1 MKKYNIVLIRA
12 LACIAVILYHMN
24 NMMFGIGGTTSS
36 LLAIGGIAPEFFC
49 VISGFLV
56 SVKKDVG
63 DIKTY
68 YVKRILRICPVYYL
82 VIVYN
87 IFFWGILLNWN
98 WPVDSSGMYWWRY
111 FLFLSTTVPTG
122 EGLWINVNATWTI
135 SAFMFFYLINP
146 LTHFIKNKSAKVFAA
161 ILVVSV
167 FIQTFYD
174 QYVYLNAFPSPISCL
189 PYFLIGMLAR
199 IYVDEEEEKRGCC
212 VFALFAVV
220 IALIKGANFLVYACL
235 IAIVI
240 LCSGQL
246 KEGTGILTKIIN
258 WTSDRS
264 YTLYLI
270 HATVFATFQQFY
282 GLGRINKAVY
292 VFAAVVLTLVFTELV
307 YRYVEMPANRLAKKM
322 TLKAQR
328 S

>member
-36 LLAIGGIAPEFFC
+36 LLAIGGIAPYFFF

-56 SVKKDVG
+56 SVKKNVG

-146 LTHFIKNKSAKVFAA
+146 LTHFIKNKSA
-161 ILVVSV
+161 
-167 FIQTFYD
+167 
-174 QYVYLNAFPSPISCL
+174 
-189 PYFLIGMLAR
+189 
-199 IYVDEEEEKRGCC
+199 
-212 VFALFAVV
+212 
-220 IALIKGANFLVYACL
+220 
-235 IAIVI
+235 
-240 LCSGQL
+240 
-246 KEGTGILTKIIN
+246 TG
-258 WTSDRS
+258 
-264 YTLYLI
+264 
-270 HATVFATFQQFY
+270 
-282 GLGRINKAVY
+282 
-292 VFAAVVLTLVFTELV
+292 
-307 YRYVEMPANRLAKKM
+307 
-322 TLKAQR
+322 
-328 S
+328 

>member
-36 LLAIGGIAPEFFC
+36 LLAIGGIAPYFFF

-56 SVKKDVG
+56 SVKKNVG

-135 SAFMFFYLINP
+135 SAFMFFY
-146 LTHFIKNKSAKVFAA
+146 
-161 ILVVSV
+161 
-167 FIQTFYD
+167 
-174 QYVYLNAFPSPISCL
+174 
-189 PYFLIGMLAR
+189 
-199 IYVDEEEEKRGCC
+199 
-212 VFALFAVV
+212 
-220 IALIKGANFLVYACL
+220 
-235 IAIVI
+235 
-240 LCSGQL
+240 
-246 KEGTGILTKIIN
+246 
-258 WTSDRS
+258 
-264 YTLYLI
+264 
-270 HATVFATFQQFY
+270 
-282 GLGRINKAVY
+282 KAVY
-292 VFAAVVLTLVFTELV
+292 VFAAVVLALVFTELV